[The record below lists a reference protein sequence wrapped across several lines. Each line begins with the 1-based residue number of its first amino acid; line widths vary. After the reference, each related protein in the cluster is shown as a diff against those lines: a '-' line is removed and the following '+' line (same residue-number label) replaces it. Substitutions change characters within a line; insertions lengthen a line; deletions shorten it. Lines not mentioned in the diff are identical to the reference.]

1 MSQSVRLKLTIH
13 DNITVKQAADVNI
26 SHQRNQTK
34 EGEEKNRA
42 SPQKT
47 RSDLVFKNPRRK
59 ERNNVYCM
67 SESFKR
73 VFRARATMDAPGRF
87 DCEQPALP
95 VRCLFRVVSAFVGS
109 NSKIS
114 GVILFFSRQRFR
126 APTSR
131 KENST
136 QLG

>member
-1 MSQSVRLKLTIH
+1 
-13 DNITVKQAADVNI
+13 
-26 SHQRNQTK
+26 
-34 EGEEKNRA
+34 
-42 SPQKT
+42 
-47 RSDLVFKNPRRK
+47 
-59 ERNNVYCM
+59 M

-73 VFRARATMDAPGRF
+73 VFTARATMDAPGRF

-114 GVILFFSRQRFR
+114 GVVLFFSKQRFR

>member
-1 MSQSVRLKLTIH
+1 
-13 DNITVKQAADVNI
+13 
-26 SHQRNQTK
+26 
-34 EGEEKNRA
+34 
-42 SPQKT
+42 
-47 RSDLVFKNPRRK
+47 
-59 ERNNVYCM
+59 
-67 SESFKR
+67 
-73 VFRARATMDAPGRF
+73 MDAPGRF

-114 GVILFFSRQRFR
+114 GVVLFFSRQRFR
-126 APTSR
+126 GPTSR